1 MPTIDWILRTLGEVH
16 ANAHALARRTGHSK
30 AIEIVKL
37 CNELAEQYE
46 ALKTSLSDVG
56 AGVRVPEERKTDFL
70 MFKRLLFQVRDKAV
84 TEGSYLYFLAGY
96 FGIIPT
102 PDDLKIPEK
111 GCFKIEEK
119 KEET

>member
-1 MPTIDWILRTLGEVH
+1 M
-16 ANAHALARRTGHSK
+16 
-30 AIEIVKL
+30 EIVID
-37 CNELAEQYE
+37 CDCGT
-46 ALKTSLSDVG
+46 KTSVRRGEPLVCKKCGKKPTFRYTNKGFNRFEGTLPVAG
-56 AGVRVPEERKTDFL
+56 ATEERKTDFL

-102 PDDLKIPEK
+102 PEDVKIPEK

-119 KEET
+119 KEGGQ